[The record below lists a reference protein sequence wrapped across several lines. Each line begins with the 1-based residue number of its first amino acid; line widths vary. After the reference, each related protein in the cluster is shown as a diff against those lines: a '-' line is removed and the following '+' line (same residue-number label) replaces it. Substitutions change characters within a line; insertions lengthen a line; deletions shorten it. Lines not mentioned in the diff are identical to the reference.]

1 MLTKQIAQKIVD
13 KISTV
18 LPYNINIMNK
28 EGIIIGSTNK
38 IRIGCIHYGAAEAL
52 TQKKEVKI
60 YTEDEFVRPGLNIP
74 ILFKDEIEGVI
85 GITGDPEDV
94 SQFAKIIKVT
104 SELLLSEQYSL
115 KSSLR
120 KEMLKEEFLYEW
132 IYLKEAYSN
141 EFILKGQSVNIDILK
156 PKKVALIYHKD
167 MRSSSAIK
175 EVKKYLSEDD
185 YYIKLSDEKIIVIL
199 KDTKSLKRKIFSLND
214 KFEQYNIKI
223 AVSSSNENINKS
235 FMESMD
241 TLNILDSV
249 YTKQRILFYDN
260 IRLINNSVMNLNYS
274 EIENIRQKF
283 YEQSGGIELL
293 DTLLK
298 YIEYNGEKNKV
309 SELLHIHR
317 NTLNYR
323 LNNIEEITGL
333 NFNNYMDLYQLIL
346 FFLCIRMEN
355 I

>member
-1 MLTKQIAQKIVD
+1 MLTKHIAQKIVD

-38 IRIGCIHYGAAEAL
+38 TRIGSMHYGAAEAL
-52 TQKKEVKI
+52 TRKKEVQI
-60 YTEDEFVRPGLNIP
+60 YNEDEFVKPGLNMP
-74 ILFKDEIEGVI
+74 ILFKEEIEGVI
-85 GITGDPEDV
+85 GITGDPDEV
-94 SQFAKIIKVT
+94 AQFAKIIKVT

-115 KSSLR
+115 KSALR
-120 KEMLKEEFLYEW
+120 KELQKEEFLYEW
-132 IYLKEAYSN
+132 IYLKGAYSN

-156 PKKVALIYHKD
+156 PKVVALIYHKD
-167 MRSSSAIK
+167 FRSSSAIK
-175 EVKKYLSEDD
+175 EVKKYLSKDD
-185 YYIKLSDEKIIVIL
+185 YYIKLSDDKIIVIFRES
-199 KDTKSLKRKIFSLND
+199 KNNKQKISALND

-223 AVSSSNENINKS
+223 AVSSYNENINKS
-235 FMESMD
+235 FMEAMD

-249 YTKQRILFYDN
+249 YKKQRILFYDS

-274 EIENIRQKF
+274 EIENIKQKF
-283 YEQSGGIELL
+283 YEQNGGKELL

-298 YIEYNGEKNKV
+298 YIEFNGEKNKV

-333 NFNNYMDLYQLIL
+333 NFNNYIDLYQLIL

-355 I
+355 A